1 MHKKIAVDAVLSNVR
16 EYLEQNGFEIVDPEE
31 NLNNASVVITSGMD
45 KNYLG
50 DENTSTKIP
59 VIDASGLTEDQVLA
73 EVERR
78 LNNVH

>member
-1 MHKKIAVDAVLSNVR
+1 MHGKIAVDAVLSNVR
-16 EYLEQNGFEIVDPEE
+16 EYLEQNGFEVVDPEK
-31 NLNNASVVITSGMD
+31 NLGHAKIVITSGLD

-50 DENTSTKIP
+50 DESIKTEVP

-78 LNNVH
+78 LNISH

>member
-1 MHKKIAVDAVLSNVR
+1 MHGKIAVDAVLSNVR

-31 NLNNASVVITSGMD
+31 GITNASVVVSSGID